1 MNPFNLEM
9 RSMLDLEVA
18 GVFETVLSFGVSEL
32 LEKWRKNS
40 SGSSISVP
48 NP

>member
-1 MNPFNLEM
+1 MNHFNLEM

-18 GVFETVLSFGVSEL
+18 DEFETVLSISVSEH